1 MKRFAIAGSAILLAF
16 AGAILADEKDLKEL
30 EGTYSVTAIEGSGV
44 PVGKDKELAQK
55 MKIVFKG
62 DNLSIVIDT
71 EEKKAKI
78 KADASVQP
86 RTIDITPSDGDE
98 KGKTFLAIYKIEKG
112 ELTIAYTPK
121 QGERPKEFKS
131 EGDVIL
137 LKLKKEEKK

>member
-1 MKRFAIAGSAILLAF
+1 MKRFAIAGGAMLLVIT
-16 AGAILADEKDLKEL
+16 GGLLADEKDLKEL

-44 PVGKDKELAQK
+44 PAGKDKELAQK

-62 DNLSIVIDT
+62 DNLSIVIDS

-86 RTIDITPSDGDE
+86 HTIDITPSDGDE
-98 KGKTFLAIYKIEKG
+98 KGKTFLAIYKTEKG

-121 QGERPKEFKS
+121 GERPKEFKS

-137 LKLKKEEKK
+137 LKLKKDEKK